1 MNMIGRAQGHKP
13 VGTAGPK
20 AVASSAKA
28 GGKRLP
34 VLILPGFLS
43 NNTTAAT
50 SQYSELKESLLAR
63 DHPAADILPANTLDW
78 VPTLSGEHR
87 GALCHVWAT

>member
-1 MNMIGRAQGHKP
+1 
-13 VGTAGPK
+13 
-20 AVASSAKA
+20 
-28 GGKRLP
+28 

-63 DHPAADILPANTLDW
+63 DHPAAEILPANTLDW

-87 GALCHVWAT
+87 GALCHVVGHIEWCSRLRVHVHNI